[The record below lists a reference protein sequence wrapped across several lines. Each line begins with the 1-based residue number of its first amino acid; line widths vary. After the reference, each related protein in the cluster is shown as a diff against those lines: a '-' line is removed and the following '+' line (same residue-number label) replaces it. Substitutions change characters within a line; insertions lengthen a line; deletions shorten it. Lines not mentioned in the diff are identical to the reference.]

1 MSQHFCVYLASQAS
15 LRRAVHDL
23 ATASDVEAAFLSG
36 FAMTAT
42 ATKTSAAVAIP
53 SESLSA
59 ATQPRLR
66 KVGLEEHFMLPDFIG
81 YLAETK
87 ANIRTD
93 LYDRAVPLLS
103 DFGEGRLDV
112 MDQYGVDYVVLS
124 LSGPGVQIETDTARA
139 TKLARHCNDMLALEI
154 QRRPDRYGEF
164 AHLALQDPGAA
175 ADELERCMNDFAFKG
190 ALINGE
196 TNGIYLDDR
205 RYDVFWERACAL
217 RAPIY
222 LHPGNPP
229 DHSHMYEGRPEM
241 WGPTWSWAVET
252 CSHAMR
258 LIFSGLFDRYSDARV
273 ILGHMGETLPIQLAR
288 LDSRLP
294 TSHQTVTLKKKPSDY
309 VRENIRVTTSGV
321 CADAALRCALDAMG
335 VENVMFSIDYPFE
348 DTKVATEWISAA
360 AVTEIERARVCYQNA
375 TAILRL

>member
-1 MSQHFCVYLASQAS
+1 L
-15 LRRAVHDL
+15 HDL

-154 QRRPDRYGEF
+154 QRRPDRYGGF